1 MSIFEAVMLLC
12 FGLAWP
18 FSIYK
23 SWKTRENGSKSI
35 LFLIALLIG
44 YGSGI
49 IHKVIYNFDGVIFLY
64 IINAAMVSI
73 EIVFFIRN
81 KKKVEIRK

>member
-1 MSIFEAVMLLC
+1 MLLC

-81 KKKVEIRK
+81 KKEVEIRK

>member
-1 MSIFEAVMLLC
+1 MSFFEAIMLLC

-23 SWKTRENGSKSI
+23 SWKTRKNGSKSL
-35 LFLIALLIG
+35 LFLVALLIG

-49 IHKVIYNFDGVIFLY
+49 THKIINNFDGVIFLY
-64 IINAAMVSI
+64 ILNATMVSI
-73 EIVFFIRN
+73 EIIFFILNTKEVKN
-81 KKKVEIRK
+81 KL

>member
-23 SWKTRENGSKSI
+23 SWKTRENGSKSL

-49 IHKVIYNFDGVIFLY
+49 THKVIYNFDGVIFLY
-64 IINAAMVSI
+64 IINAVMVSI
-73 EIVFFIRN
+73 EIVFFILN
-81 KKKVEIRK
+81 KNEVKIGK

>member
-23 SWKTRENGSKSI
+23 SWETRENGSKSF
-35 LFLIALLIG
+35 LFLAALLIG
-44 YGSGI
+44 YGAGI
-49 IHKVIYNFDGVIFLY
+49 IHKVLHNFDGIIFLY

-73 EIVFFIRN
+73 EIVFFICNRAE
-81 KKKVEIRK
+81 VEIKK

>member
-1 MSIFEAVMLLC
+1 MLLC

-23 SWKTRENGSKSI
+23 SWKTRENGSKS
-35 LFLIALLIG
+35 LMFLLALLIG

-49 IHKVIYNFDGVIFLY
+49 IHKLIYNLDGIIFLY
-64 IINAAMVSI
+64 FINAAMVSI

-81 KKKVEIRK
+81 RTKAGNKK

>member
-23 SWKTRENGSKSI
+23 SWKTGENGSKSF

-49 IHKVIYNFDGVIFLY
+49 VHKVLYNFDGVIFLY
-64 IINAAMVSI
+64 ILNAVMVSI

-81 KKKVEIRK
+81 KKEV

>member
-23 SWKTRENGSKSI
+23 SLKTRENGSKSI

>member
-1 MSIFEAVMLLC
+1 MSIFEALMLIC

-23 SWKTRENGSKSI
+23 SWKTGQNGSKSL
-35 LFLIALLIG
+35 LFLTALLMG
-44 YGSGI
+44 YLSGI
-49 IHKVIYNFDGVIFLY
+49 IHKILYNFDGIIYLY
-64 IINAAMVSI
+64 ILNTMMVSI

-81 KKKVEIRK
+81 KKRPS